1 MDWALMNFMA
11 DWFPME
17 SREKMLSNEQELNIE
32 LAKELGF
39 DRNGCLI
46 M

>member
-1 MDWALMNFMA
+1 MNFMA

-17 SREKMLSNEQELNIE
+17 SREKHQSNQQEANVE
-32 LAKELGF
+32 LARELGIDEERCF
-39 DRNGCLI
+39 V